1 MEIKEFFLHKFFINL
16 AVAHFFGHP
25 ICLVGLLNT
34 KCEKYER
41 RYIIYRVS
49 GNWNFEING

>member
-41 RYIIYRVS
+41 RYISIECQAT
-49 GNWNFEING
+49 GILK